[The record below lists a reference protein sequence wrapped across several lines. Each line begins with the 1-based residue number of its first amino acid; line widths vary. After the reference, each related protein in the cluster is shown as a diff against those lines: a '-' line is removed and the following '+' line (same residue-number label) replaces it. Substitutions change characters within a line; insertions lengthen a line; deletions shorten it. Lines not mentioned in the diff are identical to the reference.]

1 MRPEKLVLGAF
12 GPYAGI
18 VEVPFAEF
26 GDHGIY
32 LITGDTG
39 AGKTTIFDGIVFAL
53 YGEASGD
60 FRKADMLRSD
70 FAKPGE
76 RTFAE
81 LTFLCRGSRYTVS
94 RSPEYLRPKTRG
106 EGMTKEAADA
116 SLAYPDGRVVTGS
129 RQTTRAVEE
138 LLGIDRNQFVQIA
151 MIAQGDFLKLL
162 LAGTEERGR
171 IFRKIFDTGR
181 YLDFQK
187 ELKRRALDQR
197 RGYEELRRS
206 MEQYAAEIRLPSED
220 EERFANRLALLRKK
234 DAGYRLTDLLAFLE
248 EWIEAAQVRRQ
259 EAETEL
265 RVIEAQA
272 EDVQAR
278 LGRAQMVA
286 RAREEIAKKE
296 ALLRRLA
303 AERITLSEAYEAA
316 QARASEAEQAARAAA
331 VLAEQMKRYEELEQ
345 VRGLWAESRRNAE
358 KAEKK
363 IAWLSEQLE
372 IGKRK
377 IADGRA
383 RLTEL
388 GVPEQEL
395 LRLQAQ
401 RERMEKRAQ
410 ELLSARQ
417 LLGRAEKLQR
427 STEKAER
434 VFLEARQ
441 RSTELGKRYVDLEA
455 SFLGGQAGV
464 LAERLQ
470 AGAPCPVCGSL
481 EHPSP
486 AARSHAIPTEEELK
500 RLAGERDQAL
510 ERTTECARALA
521 GERGRYTQAC
531 EELENWRRRE
541 EESGNWHRREEE
553 SGNWCRREE
562 ESENWHGQR
571 KREAFAEDSGAGK
584 EDGIDGGKDERIFGR
599 DEKKM
604 VRIFETD
611 KNEAARI
618 SETGVETVANR
629 SVSLRDYLDAEERRL
644 EQEQRA
650 LTVKKTALE
659 AALAE
664 KKALEERI
672 PRYEK
677 TLTDLQ
683 GQQEE
688 LRRMEVRFRAD
699 AENQGRQVDRL
710 RADLPYADRKEAEQ
724 SLRGLQKK
732 RQEIEQAIRT
742 AQEKLEECSRRCD
755 SEQKAVEALR
765 EQTEQEPEQ
774 PPEELAEKR
783 ADLQARRSALLA
795 RQKEHHALLE
805 TNTRIQARL
814 SKGQEAMEQADQEY
828 RMLAALSDTANGE
841 LKGRQKLAFE
851 QYIQIVFFQQIISEA
866 NRRFSVMTDGRY
878 LLRRRAEAGNL
889 RSQTGLELDVFDHY
903 TGRLRS
909 VQSLSGGESFKAS
922 LSLAL
927 GLSDVVQ
934 QHAGGIQ
941 LDAVFIDE
949 GFGSLD
955 HESLNQAIGILN
967 ELAGENRL
975 AGIISHV
982 DELKERIERKIVV
995 KRGSTGSTLELENA

>member
-220 EERFANRLALLRKK
+220 EERFANRLALLQKK
-234 DAGYRLTDLLAFLE
+234 DAGYRLADLLAFLE
-248 EWIEAAQVRRQ
+248 EWIEAAQARRQ
-259 EAETEL
+259 ETETEL

-296 ALLRRLA
+296 ALLKRLA
-303 AERITLSEAYEAA
+303 AERITLSEAYTAA

-345 VRGLWAESRRNAE
+345 VRGLWAESRQNAE

-372 IGKRK
+372 IGKKK

-401 RERMEKRAQ
+401 RERLEKRAQ
-410 ELLSARQ
+410 ELLNARQ

-464 LAERLQ
+464 LAELLQ

-481 EHPSP
+481 DHPSP

-500 RLAGERDQAL
+500 QLAGERDQAL

-521 GERGRYTQAC
+521 GERGRYTQAR

-541 EESGNWHRREEE
+541 EESGNWH
-553 SGNWCRREE
+553 
-562 ESENWHGQR
+562 GQR
-571 KREAFAEDSGAGK
+571 KREALAENGGAGK
-584 EDGIDGGKDERIFGR
+584 EDEIDGGKAERIFGR
-599 DEKKM
+599 DEKKI

-629 SVSLRDYLDAEERRL
+629 SAEVSLRDYLDAEERRL

-650 LTVKKTALE
+650 LTVKKAALE

-664 KKALEERI
+664 KKALEERV

-677 TLTDLQ
+677 MLTDLQ

-699 AENQGRQVDRL
+699 AENQGRQVERL
-710 RADLPYADRKEAEQ
+710 RADLPYEDRKEAEQ

-783 ADLQARRSALLA
+783 AALQARRSALLA

-955 HESLNQAIGILN
+955 HESLNQAISILN

-982 DELKERIERKIVV
+982 DELKERIEKKIVV
-995 KRGSTGSTLELENA
+995 KRGSAGSTLELENA